1 MVYTQCVCRWLC
13 RCVTGGLPACTPQQR
28 GRPGYRP
35 QWIRVACW
43 ESWQRHCHEAELRTV
58 GESCNDDSMGRVRFW
73 LGSRSPSFERPVG
86 ELAIAW
92 RVPALPQSLPVFPLH
107 ALPQVT
113 TWRFVPAAHTDRSQ
127 YIDGS
132 PRMVL
137 VARGCPPPP
146 DRHMRSSAVEA
157 DRCRNAAR
165 SARQCFGANSPSRVW
180 AIDRLWSVFCVSGDC
195 PRPFHRR
202 GKPNGTERCWSRR
215 KRCGDKRRP
224 FKTIKFSP
232 GLPARP
238 PSATPP
244 SENSR
249 L

>member
-137 VARGCPPPP
+137 VARGCPPPLIATCVPQLLRPIGVAMQHAPP
-146 DRHMRSSAVEA
+146 DNVSVQTRRVE
-157 DRCRNAAR
+157 CGPLTG
-165 SARQCFGANSPSRVW
+165 CGAFSVCPEIVRDPSIGGASPMERKGVG
-180 AIDRLWSVFCVSGDC
+180 AGERGVETSGA
-195 PRPFHRR
+195 PL
-202 GKPNGTERCWSRR
+202 KQ
-215 KRCGDKRRP
+215 
-224 FKTIKFSP
+224 
-232 GLPARP
+232 
-238 PSATPP
+238 
-244 SENSR
+244 
-249 L
+249 